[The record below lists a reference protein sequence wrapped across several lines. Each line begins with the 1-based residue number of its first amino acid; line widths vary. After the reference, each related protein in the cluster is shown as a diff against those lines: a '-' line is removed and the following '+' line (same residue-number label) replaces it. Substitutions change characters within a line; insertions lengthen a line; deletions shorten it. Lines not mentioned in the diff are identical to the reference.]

1 MKPEQPA
8 PACMCMPSA
17 LDVAAGD
24 VGAEGAGRR
33 EHAERDGVDAGDG
46 EGAVLVREAHDLGA
60 LVFDRAQVAG
70 VLPVHG
76 GHVVAELGPQVG
88 RGRAGR
94 SPARR
99 RPASI
104 ATCVG
109 MTSGW
114 QSVRASAR
122 RMGLIVRGTSTRG
135 AAGDAL
141 GHAEA
146 APGHVAPVVD
156 GVGHAVQVEQLAE
169 LAVEL
174 EARLVLAQVG
184 VVAAAV
190 GREELGAVDDLV
202 DDRRHV
208 VLPAAGAA
216 EVEVV
221 LAARVAVEQALDVAS
236 QVALGED
243 RLGNVEPALEAQAV
257 GDLGVDLLDAARARA
272 RAAWP
277 PWWPAPRWGCTGG

>member
-1 MKPEQPA
+1 
-8 PACMCMPSA
+8 
-17 LDVAAGD
+17 
-24 VGAEGAGRR
+24 
-33 EHAERDGVDAGDG
+33 
-46 EGAVLVREAHDLGA
+46 
-60 LVFDRAQVAG
+60 
-70 VLPVHG
+70 
-76 GHVVAELGPQVG
+76 
-88 RGRAGR
+88 
-94 SPARR
+94 
-99 RPASI
+99 
-104 ATCVG
+104 

-122 RMGLIVRGTSTRG
+122 RMGLIVRGHEHPG

-141 GHAEA
+141 RHAEA

-174 EARLVLAQVG
+174 EAGLVLAEVG
-184 VVAAAV
+184 VAAAAV
-190 GREELGAVDDLV
+190 GRQELGPVDDLV

-221 LAARVAVEQALDVAS
+221 LAARVAVEQAFDVAP

-243 RLGNVEPALEAQAV
+243 RLGDVEPSLEAQPV
-257 GDLGVDLLDAARARA
+257 GDLGVDLLDAVEPELAQH
-272 RAAWP
+272 
-277 PWWPAPRWGCTGG
+277 GLLGGRRRVGDVRVDEGSVCHLGRSLSFLRSWRMVRGGQA